1 MCPGGNT
8 EDQAP
13 ASLPAAEAT
22 AQSSQPVSETRPE
35 PETEHGVVVVAEEFT
50 DDDSS
55 VHQSIASSTTSLSSS
70 ILDYRNEN
78 GRTYHKYKDG
88 KYWIPNDER
97 ENDRLDVQHNLF
109 IRTFRG
115 RLGNAPPSDPE
126 AKVGRVLDIGTGSGI
141 WAIDFGEEHPE
152 AEILGVDLSAAQPD
166 FVPPNVRFEIDD
178 VEEPWIF
185 TERFDYIHSRMMTWS
200 ISDWKKL
207 FKQCYDNLNPGGY
220 LEANEGNIIPLSD
233 DGTLKDDSALM
244 QSVRL
249 WESAAKIFGRPFE
262 DTRRL
267 KDFMEEVGF
276 EDVHILKYKW
286 PTNTWPKDPHYKDLG
301 LWSYEHVSL
310 AWEGFL
316 MAPLTRAHNWT
327 REKALVHIMEARRD
341 LSDKTIHAYFNVWS
355 IYGRKPLKA
364 DDAEN

>member
-1 MCPGGNT
+1 MPCFQPWVF
-8 EDQAP
+8 EI
-13 ASLPAAEAT
+13 LP
-22 AQSSQPVSETRPE
+22 SEK
-35 PETEHGVVVVAEEFT
+35 
-50 DDDSS
+50 
-55 VHQSIASSTTSLSSS
+55 SIASSTTSLSSS
-70 ILDYRNEN
+70 ILDYRTEN

-115 RLGNAPPSDPE
+115 RLGNAPLSDPE

-152 AEILGVDLSAAQPD
+152 AEILGVDLSAAQPE
-166 FVPPNVRFEIDD
+166 FVPPN
-178 VEEPWIF
+178 IF

-207 FKQCYDNLNPGGY
+207 FKQCY
-220 LEANEGNIIPLSD
+220 EVTSSPLSD

-249 WESAAKIFGRPFE
+249 WESAAEIFGRPFE

-301 LWSYEHVSL
+301 SWSYENVSL
-310 AWEGFL
+310 SWEGFL

-327 REKALVHIMEARRD
+327 REEALVHIMEARRD
-341 LSDKTIHAYFNVWS
+341 LSDRTIHTYFNVWS
-355 IYGRKPLKA
+355 IYGRKPMKA

>member
-1 MCPGGNT
+1 MSATN
-8 EDQAP
+8 QAP
-13 ASLPAAEAT
+13 ASVPTSEPAA
-22 AQSSQPVSETRPE
+22 QPQPET
-35 PETEHGVVVVAEEFT
+35 ETEHGVVIAAEEFT
-50 DDDSS
+50 DDNSS
-55 VHQSIASSTTSLSSS
+55 VHQ
-70 ILDYRNEN
+70 
-78 GRTYHKYKDG
+78 
-88 KYWIPNDER
+88 
-97 ENDRLDVQHNLF
+97 DRWPDVQHNLF
-109 IRTFRG
+109 VRTFRG
-115 RLGNAPPSDPE
+115 RLGNAPPTDPG

-185 TERFDYIHSRMMTWS
+185 SDRFDYIHSRMMTWS
-200 ISDWKKL
+200 ISNWKKL
-207 FKQCYDNLNPGGY
+207 FKQCFDNLNPGGY
-220 LEANEGNIIPLSD
+220 LEANEGNIVPLSD

-244 QSVRL
+244 KSVRL
-249 WESAAKIFGRPFE
+249 WESAAEIFGRPFE

-301 LWSYEHVSL
+301 AWSYEHVSL

-327 REKALVHIMEARRD
+327 REEALVHIMEARRD
-341 LSDKTIHAYFNVWS
+341 LSDRTIHAYFNVWS

-364 DDAEN
+364 DDAGN